1 MLHNAAHLCCSRA
14 PRLFHVTR
22 VLCLSYPKYTALID
36 SFSCYFILAAFK
48 HETIHPE
55 ISCYN
60 LETSLRFHLRW
71 FKAGLEPHGE
81 PDKGPGVEDQ
91 DLTQTQPSGYLAD
104 FNLYNRQVHHLTGA
118 VLT

>member
-1 MLHNAAHLCCSRA
+1 MLHNGAHLCCSRA
-14 PRLFHVTR
+14 PRLFNVTR

-71 FKAGLEPHGE
+71 FKTGLERHGE

-91 DLTQTQPSGYLAD
+91 GSHPDATFRLFSRFY
-104 FNLYNRQVHHLTGA
+104 LYNRQVHHLTGA